1 MSEVSFADGKIVHAP
16 EGATILGAGEV
27 DEETL
32 DRALNRAPTLVA
44 ADGGARTA
52 IEQGRMPQAVIGDLD
67 SLADAVKDAVP
78 PGRIHRIPE
87 QDTTDFAKCI
97 RSIDSPFLVGVGVTG
112 PRLDHGLAALNSLAV
127 NPGRRIVLLTG
138 TDLCF
143 LCPPAF
149 EVELPVGSRLSLF
162 PIGQVAGTSSG
173 LEWGIDGLRFS
184 PDGMSGTSN
193 RVSRGQVSVSFCEPK
208 MLMILPAT
216 HFDNVAGRLMETEL
230 W

>member
-1 MSEVSFADGKIVHAP
+1 MSEIPLADGTIVHAP

-27 DEETL
+27 GEETL

-44 ADGGARTA
+44 ADGGANTA
-52 IEQGRMPQAVIGDLD
+52 IGRGRVPHAVIGDLD
-67 SLADAVKDAVP
+67 SLTDPVKDMIP

-112 PRLDHGLAALNSLAV
+112 PRLDHGLAALNSLAA
-127 NPGRRIVLLTG
+127 NPCRRIILLTA

-149 EVELPVGSRLSLF
+149 EVELPVGSRVSLF
-162 PIGQVAGTSSG
+162 PIGQVSGASSG
-173 LEWGIDGLRFS
+173 LEWEIDGLRFS

-193 RVSRGQVSVSFCEPK
+193 RVSRSQVSVSFCEPK
-208 MLMILPAT
+208 MLMILPAS
-216 HFDNVAGRLMETEL
+216 HFDNVAGRLTETDL